1 MIKLLS
7 LDSST
12 SATGYSVFVDGKYK
26 YSGCIDLHESG
37 KSSDRLSLMIKELYS
52 LIDEEKPDI
61 IVAEEMVVTR
71 NAQAARMLTMIL
83 GAVYGKCL
91 KDEIFWFVLRPT
103 EWRSL
108 VKEKDEKLPR
118 KRDALK
124 EWSKNKVSTLY
135 GVEDVSDDISDSILI
150 GEAYCRKFQ

>member
-1 MIKLLS
+1 MTKLLS

-12 SATGYSVFVDGKYK
+12 SATGYSIFVGGKYSR
-26 YSGCIDLHESG
+26 SGCIDLHEEG
-37 KSSDRLSLMIKELYS
+37 KSSDRLPVMIKTIYN
-52 LIDEEKPDI
+52 LIDKEKPEI

-83 GAVYGKCL
+83 GAIYGKCL
-91 KDEIFWFVLRPT
+91 KDGIFWFVLRPT

-118 KRDALK
+118 KREELK
-124 EWSKNKVSTLY
+124 LWSIGKVKELF

-150 GEAYCRKFQ
+150 GEAYCRKFK